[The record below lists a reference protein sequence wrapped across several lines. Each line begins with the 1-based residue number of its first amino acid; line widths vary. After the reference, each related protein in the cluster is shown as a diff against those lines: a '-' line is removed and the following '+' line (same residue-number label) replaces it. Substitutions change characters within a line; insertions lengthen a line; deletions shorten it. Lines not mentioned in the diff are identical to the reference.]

1 MIKKVGS
8 LMVILLALLLL
19 VYSAAR
25 SLDFIMLT
33 LPEDKKIMAWF
44 GLAALD
50 GGLICW
56 VLAYMH
62 GSKGGWQRAISLL
75 MVGVDL
81 VGCVTMFTLDTLYSA
96 GANGITASLT
106 PGQMQDAVL
115 ALSAIIALNIASTV
129 AHHLTD
135 PEKMREQ
142 AEEEAFAKVEDATLK
157 QISDNANQLAADL
170 APTLAADWM
179 IKTRARY
186 TAHLQPAALPAPA
199 APQVIDAVATDVN
212 KKRRRTTG
220 QLARML
226 FKKPVTVRPLEASV
240 PGPGELV
247 EVAAPADPKG
257 AGAPSAVS
265 MTTAPTSPAV
275 ATASDS
281 TNPTL

>member
-1 MIKKVGS
+1 MIKKIGS
-8 LMVILLALLLL
+8 LMVMLLGLLLL

-50 GGLICW
+50 GGLVCW

-62 GSKGGWQRAISLL
+62 GSKGAWQRAISLL

-81 VGCVTMFTLDTLYSA
+81 LGSVAMFTLDTLYSA
-96 GANGITASLT
+96 GTNGITSALT
-106 PGQMQDAVL
+106 PEEMQSAVL
-115 ALSAIIALNIASTV
+115 ALSGIIALNIAATV

-170 APTLAADWM
+170 APALAADWM
-179 IKTRARY
+179 AKTRARY
-186 TAHLQPAALPAPA
+186 TAHLQPALP
-199 APQVIDAVATDVN
+199 APQVIDAIATDI
-212 KKRRRTTG
+212 KPKRKIKN
-220 QLARML
+220 LARML
-226 FKKPVTVRPLEASV
+226 FKRPVAVRPLEAVTVS
-240 PGPGELV
+240 PLDLV
-247 EVAAPADPKG
+247 EVEAPKIPKDI
-257 AGAPSAVS
+257 APFVES
-265 MTTAPTSPAV
+265 MTMVAPNPAV
-275 ATASDS
+275 D
-281 TNPTL
+281 TNKNPIE

>member
-1 MIKKVGS
+1 MIKKIGS
-8 LMVILLALLLL
+8 LMVILLGLLLL

-56 VLAYMH
+56 ALAYMH
-62 GSKGGWQRAISLL
+62 GSKGGWQRAIALL

-81 VGCVTMFTLDTLYSA
+81 IGSVAMFTLDTLYSA
-96 GANGITASLT
+96 GASGITATLT
-106 PGQMQDAVL
+106 AEEMKSAVL
-115 ALSAIIALNIASTV
+115 VLSGIIALNIAATV

-135 PEKMREQ
+135 PDKMREQ

-179 IKTRARY
+179 SKTRARY
-186 TAHLQPAALPAPA
+186 TAHLQPALPAPV
-199 APQVIDAVATDVN
+199 PQVIDAVATDVKPKRSVN
-212 KKRRRTTG
+212 K
-220 QLARML
+220 LARML
-226 FKKPVTVRPLEASV
+226 FKRPVRVGPMEAVTVAPLD
-240 PGPGELV
+240 LV
-247 EVAAPADPKG
+247 EVEAPKIPKDTV
-257 AGAPSAVS
+257 PFVES
-265 MTTAPTSPAV
+265 MTTAQISPV
-275 ATASDS
+275 VD
-281 TNPTL
+281 TNKNPIE